1 MIGQGFED
9 RYLTD
14 DETRAIVRDGLASLA
29 LDGKRVLFIVPDGTR
44 TMPMPRMFALFR
56 ELLAGRA
63 RAVDFLIALGTHQPL
78 PVHALPVDALQEGLE
93 LLAKGLT
100 GASGLLTVSGQLFQV
115 GTAAF
120 VDRIGRPVKPLLESR
135 AHP

>member
-29 LDGKRVLFIVPDGTR
+29 LDGRRVLFIIPDGTR

-63 RAVDFLIALGTHQPL
+63 RAVDFLIA
-78 PVHALPVDALQEGLE
+78 D
-93 LLAKGLT
+93 
-100 GASGLLTVSGQLFQV
+100 
-115 GTAAF
+115 
-120 VDRIGRPVKPLLESR
+120 LLEWEWTPDAYDVVVAVFIQFLDPRQR
-135 AHP
+135 AEISKARAELEPAAIVEFAE